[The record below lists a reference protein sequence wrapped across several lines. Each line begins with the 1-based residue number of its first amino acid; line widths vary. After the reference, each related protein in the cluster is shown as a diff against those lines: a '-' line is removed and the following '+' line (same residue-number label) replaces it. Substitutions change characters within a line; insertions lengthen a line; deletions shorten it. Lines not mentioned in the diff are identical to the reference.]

1 MTGNHDF
8 SRRRVLQTV
17 GAGVGTAGVASSV
30 SGQRRGFSEH
40 IVGLKQ
46 TADVSAATSL
56 ATEVVNT
63 LEFDSIGS
71 AVVGEFSD
79 EALETL
85 RNSSA
90 VRYVEENGEMR
101 ALGVAADQEFSAQA
115 QDVPYGIDLTGATD
129 AQAGGV
135 TGDGITVAVV
145 DTGIDPSH
153 EDLEANIV
161 GGYAT
166 DEAECSDNCEEPW
179 ADDQGHGT
187 HVSGTVGAVDNDT
200 GVVGVAPG
208 VDLLGVKVLG
218 GDGSGSFAGVAEG
231 IEWAVDNGAD
241 VLNMSL
247 GGDSQTDVVK
257 DALQYAQDNGV
268 VPVAAAGN
276 SGPCSDCVGYPGA
289 EPEAIAVSSTNE
301 SDDLSFFS
309 STGPEV
315 DIAAPGSNVQS
326 TYPDDSYNSLN
337 GTSMA
342 CPHVA
347 GAAASVLSVGTSPE
361 FVRLALKT
369 NAEDIGLGANEQGA
383 GRLDVDAATDGPFEP
398 APIEVSTGSASG
410 IGENSATLS
419 GSIANLDGASS
430 ADVFFEYGVAGSGL
444 SETVD
449 AGTAGEGDSFSA
461 DLSGLESNTSYEF
474 VAVAS
479 TGGNTGEGNVASFET
494 DGGFEFC
501 FITTATADE
510 TETLDSLRRFRD
522 DSMTATPVGK
532 GLVGLYYRISPPIA
546 RTLDRHPDSPE
557 AGLTRSVIEA
567 SASLSDSQEET
578 DSRVKSATLGVML
591 TMLYLVGLVV
601 GAAGHV
607 SLRTR
612 ETLSR

>member
-1 MTGNHDF
+1 MSGNHDF

-30 SGQRRGFSEH
+30 SGQERDVTDY
-40 IVGLKQ
+40 IVGLRS
-46 TADVSAATSL
+46 DAALSV
-56 ATEVVNT
+56 ATERATLVNNT
-63 LEFDSIGS
+63 MEFGS
-71 AVVGEFSD
+71 RGKAVVGEFNQDSLEELRSD
-79 EALETL
+79 P
-85 RNSSA
+85 N
-90 VRYVEENGEMR
+90 VRYIEENGLLH
-101 ALGVAADQEFSAQA
+101 AYGVADGEFSTQQ
-115 QDVPYGIDLTGATD
+115 QDVPYGIDKTSASD
-129 AQAGGV
+129 AIAGGV
-135 TGDGITVAVV
+135 TGDGVTVAVV

-153 EDLEANIV
+153 EDLEPNLV

-187 HVSGTVGAVDNDT
+187 HVAGTVGAVDNDT

-208 VDLLGVKVLG
+208 VDLLAVKVLG

-231 IEWAVDNGAD
+231 IEWAADNGAD

-257 DALQYAQDNGV
+257 DALQYAQDKGAV
-268 VPVAAAGN
+268 SVAAAGN

-289 EPEAIAVSSTNE
+289 EPEAIAVSSTDQN
-301 SDDLSFFS
+301 DNLSFFS

-315 DIAAPGSNVQS
+315 DIAAPGSAVNS
-326 TYPDDSYNSLN
+326 TTPGDSYGQKS

-342 CPHVA
+342 SPHVA

-361 FVRLALKT
+361 FVRLALKN
-369 NAEDIGLGANEQGA
+369 NADDIGLPSNEQGG
-383 GRLDVDAATDGPFEP
+383 GRLNVDAATDGPYQP
-398 APIEVSTGSASG
+398 APIEVSTGAASNV
-410 IGENSATLS
+410 GETSATLG
-419 GSIANLDGASS
+419 GSISNLEGASS

-444 SETVD
+444 TESVD

-461 DLSGLESNTSYEF
+461 EISGLDSGTAYEF

-479 TGGNTGEGNVASFET
+479 AGGDSGEGNVASFET
-494 DGGFEFC
+494 DDEFSFC

-522 DSMTATPVGK
+522 DSMKATPVGK

-557 AGLTRSVIEA
+557 AGLTRKIIET
-567 SASLSDSQEET
+567 SASLSDSQADT
-578 DSRVKSATLGVML
+578 DSRVKTAALGVML

>member
-1 MTGNHDF
+1 MSGNHDF

-17 GAGVGTAGVASSV
+17 GAGVGTAGVASTV
-30 SGQRRGFSEH
+30 SGQGRADEY
-40 IVGLKQ
+40 IVKVKSGASLSVA
-46 TADVSAATSL
+46 TSAASR
-56 ATEVVNT
+56 VSKT
-63 LEFDSIGS
+63 LDFGHLGS
-71 AVVGEFSD
+71 AAVGTYSEAELDKLRSNPSVEYVEPNGRLYALEADGEFS
-79 EALETL
+79 T
-85 RNSSA
+85 
-90 VRYVEENGEMR
+90 
-101 ALGVAADQEFSAQA
+101 QA
-115 QDVPYGIDLTGATD
+115 QSVPYGIDLTNATD
-129 AQAGGV
+129 AQNDGV
-135 TGDGITVAVV
+135 TGDGVTVGIV

-166 DEAECSDNCEEPW
+166 DEAACGDCEEPW
-179 ADDQGHGT
+179 GDDQGHGT

-200 GVVGVAPG
+200 GVVGVAPD

-231 IEWAVDNGAD
+231 INWAVDNGAD

-289 EPEAIAVSSTNE
+289 EPEAIAVSSTNQN
-301 SDDLSFFS
+301 DDLSFFS

-315 DIAAPGSNVQS
+315 DIAAPGSGVNSS
-326 TYPDDSYNSLN
+326 TPGDSYGQKS

-347 GAAASVLSVGTSPE
+347 GAAASVLSAGTDPE
-361 FVRLALKT
+361 FVRLALKS
-369 NAEDIGLGANEQGA
+369 NAVDIGLGGNEQGS
-383 GRLDVDAATDGPFEP
+383 GRLDVNAAADGPYEP
-398 APIEVSTGSASG
+398 APIEVSTGSASN
-410 IGENSATLS
+410 ITETSATLS
-419 GSIANLDGASS
+419 GSLVNLEGASS

-461 DLSGLESNTSYEF
+461 DISGLESGTAYEF

-479 TGGNTGEGNVASFET
+479 TGSDTGEGNVASFET
-494 DGGFEFC
+494 EEEFSFC
-501 FITTATADE
+501 FITTATADD

-522 DSMTATPVGK
+522 DSMKATPVGK

-546 RTLDRHPDSPE
+546 RTLDRHPDSVE
-557 AGLTRSVIEA
+557 AGLTRKVIET
-567 SASLSDSQEET
+567 SASLSDSKAES
-578 DSRVKSATLGVML
+578 DSRVESATLGVLL

-601 GAAGHV
+601 GAAGHA

>member
-1 MTGNHDF
+1 MSGNHDF

-17 GAGVGTAGVASSV
+17 GAGVGTAGVANSV
-30 SGQRRGFSEH
+30 SGRERDVTEH
-40 IVGLKQ
+40 IVGLRRS
-46 TADVSAATSL
+46 ADVSVATAK
-56 ATEVVNT
+56 ATRVANT
-63 LEFDSIGS
+63 LEFGS
-71 AVVGEFSD
+71 RGRAVVGEYNQ
-79 EALETL
+79 EALEAL
-85 RNSSA
+85 RNDPN
-90 VRYVEENGEMR
+90 VRYVEENGVLE
-101 ALGVAADQEFSAQA
+101 AYGVADGEFSTQQ
-115 QDVPYGIDLTGATD
+115 QDTPYGINLTGASD
-129 AQAGGV
+129 AISDGV
-135 TGDGITVAVV
+135 TGDGITVAII

-153 EDLEANIV
+153 EDLDANVI

-166 DEAECSDNCEEPW
+166 DEAECSGDCEEPW

-200 GVVGVAPG
+200 GVVGVAPD

-231 IEWAVDNGAD
+231 IEWAVNNGAD

-257 DALQYAQDNGV
+257 DALQYAEQNGV
-268 VPVAAAGN
+268 VSVAAAGN

-289 EPEAIAVSSTNE
+289 EPEAIAVSASDE
-301 SDDLSFFS
+301 SDNLAFFS

-315 DIAAPGSNVQS
+315 DIAAPGANVNS

-342 CPHVA
+342 SPHVA
-347 GAAASVLSVGTSPE
+347 GAAASVLSAGTAPE
-361 FVRLALKT
+361 FVRLALKS
-369 NAEDIGLGANEQGA
+369 NAEDIGLSGNEQGA
-383 GRLDVDAATDGPFEP
+383 GRLDVAAAADGPYEP
-398 APIEVSTGSASG
+398 APIEVSTGAASG
-410 IGENSATLS
+410 VGENSATLN

-461 DLSGLESNTSYEF
+461 DISGLDSGTAYEF

-479 TGGNTGEGNVASFET
+479 TGGDTGDGSVASFET
-494 DGGFEFC
+494 DEEFSFC
-501 FITTATADE
+501 FITTATANN
-510 TETLDSLRRFRD
+510 TETLSSLRRFRD
-522 DSMTATPVGK
+522 DSMKATPVGR

-546 RTLDRHPDSPE
+546 RTLDRHPDSVE
-557 AGLTRSVIEA
+557 AGLTRRIVET
-567 SASLSDSQEET
+567 SASLSDSKHET
-578 DSRVKSATLGVML
+578 NSRIASAALGVLL

-601 GAAGHV
+601 GAVGHA

-612 ETLSR
+612 ETLGR

>member
-1 MTGNHDF
+1 VSVATAKAT
-8 SRRRVLQTV
+8 RV
-17 GAGVGTAGVASSV
+17 A
-30 SGQRRGFSEH
+30 
-40 IVGLKQ
+40 
-46 TADVSAATSL
+46 
-56 ATEVVNT
+56 NT
-63 LEFDSIGS
+63 LEFGS
-71 AVVGEFSD
+71 RGRAVVGEYNQ
-79 EALETL
+79 EALEAL
-85 RNSSA
+85 RNDPD
-90 VRYVEENGEMR
+90 VRYVEENGVLE
-101 ALGVAADQEFSAQA
+101 AYGVADGEFSTQQ
-115 QDVPYGIDLTGATD
+115 QDTPYGINITGASD
-129 AQAGGV
+129 AISDGV
-135 TGDGITVAVV
+135 TGDGITVAII

-153 EDLEANIV
+153 EDLDANVI

-166 DEAECSDNCEEPW
+166 DEAECSGDCEEPW

-200 GVVGVAPG
+200 GVVGVAPD

-231 IEWAVDNGAD
+231 IEWAVNNGAD

-257 DALQYAQDNGV
+257 DALQYAEQNEV
-268 VPVAAAGN
+268 VSVAAAGN

-289 EPEAIAVSSTNE
+289 EPEAIAVSASDE
-301 SDDLSFFS
+301 SDNLAFFS

-315 DIAAPGSNVQS
+315 DIAAPGANVNS

-342 CPHVA
+342 SPHVA
-347 GAAASVLSVGTSPE
+347 GAAASVLSAGTAPE
-361 FVRLALKT
+361 FVRLALKS
-369 NAEDIGLGANEQGA
+369 NAEDIGLSGNEQGA
-383 GRLDVDAATDGPFEP
+383 GRLDVAAAADGPYVP
-398 APIEVSTGSASG
+398 APIEVSTGAASG
-410 IGENSATLS
+410 VGENSATLN

-461 DLSGLESNTSYEF
+461 DISGLDSGTAYEF

-479 TGGNTGEGNVASFET
+479 TGGDTGDGSVASFET
-494 DGGFEFC
+494 DEEFSFC
-501 FITTATADE
+501 FITTATANN
-510 TETLDSLRRFRD
+510 TETLSSLRRFRD
-522 DSMTATPVGK
+522 DSMKATPVGR

-546 RTLDRHPDSPE
+546 RTLDRHPDSVE
-557 AGLTRSVIEA
+557 AGLTRRVVET
-567 SASLSDSQEET
+567 SASLSDSKHET
-578 DSRVKSATLGVML
+578 DSRIASAALGVLL

-601 GAAGHV
+601 GAVGHA

-612 ETLSR
+612 ETLGR